1 MKLLSMLNGDFY
13 FGWGNL
19 LKNLETEATDG
30 TWSWLRPL
38 IETLS
43 TVLWV
48 ALALVGAA
56 GAIYAV
62 YVGIKMARAES
73 AEQREE
79 NKKRLINIIVSIVV
93 VLVLILFF
101 NGFLPGILSAFGV
114 FEDPLVE
121 KQPVQTSVQMIA
133 NILHM

>member
-1 MKLLSMLNGDFY
+1 MKLLSMLG
-13 FGWGNL
+13 FGWGEVL
-19 LKNLETEATDG
+19 AQLEAEG
-30 TWSWLRPL
+30 TSWTWLRPL

-43 TVLWV
+43 TILWV
-48 ALALVGAA
+48 AMALVGAA

-93 VLVLILFF
+93 TIVLILFF
-101 NGFLPGILSAFGV
+101 NGFLPMILNAFGV
-114 FEDPLVE
+114 FGSPLDPDTEAGSLA
-121 KQPVQTSVQMIA
+121 MIA
-133 NILHM
+133 NILHI